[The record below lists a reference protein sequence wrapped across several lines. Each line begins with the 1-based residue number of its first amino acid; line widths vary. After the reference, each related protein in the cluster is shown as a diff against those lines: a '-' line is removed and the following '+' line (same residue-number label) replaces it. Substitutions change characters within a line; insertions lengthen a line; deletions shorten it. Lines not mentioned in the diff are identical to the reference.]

1 MTGFSLDYI
10 SSARVLCPKIGYPIG
25 VNFLGVAFIYD
36 FRHFCHFL
44 KTPTLANRYKVRIVQ
59 NAISNPR
66 LFITKFKI
74 LEELIKPLIC

>member
-1 MTGFSLDYI
+1 MTSATLDNV

-59 NAISNPR
+59 NAISNPK
-66 LFITKFKI
+66 LFITKPKI
-74 LEELIKPLIC
+74 QEELFKPLIC